1 MNKRKVDKTVIETNP
16 DQMDQMD
23 ITEDEKVAE
32 EDGNEQEENSD
43 NSDNEISEGEEIINV
58 DFDFFDPKDSDFHSI
73 KTLLKQLFSSDSEL
87 FELSELTELIVNQPS
102 VGTTVKVDGSDSDP
116 FAFLTVLNIN
126 EHKSLINY
134 LLEKTSKD
142 VKLNE
147 ILLELFDQ
155 IVNNSMEII
164 PPLYKMLQEEIEDA
178 IEDNKPF
185 EFEWFL
191 IITKVY
197 KEVESMADKEL
208 EEEQQI
214 GKRKKTKLNSDYQLN
229 FKLTK
234 KPSESDSKRSFYDFG
249 ILPSLK
255 IFLLHKN
262 KFNKLVTDLEIA
274 CNNN

>member
-1 MNKRKVDKTVIETNP
+1 MSKRKVDKTVIETNP

-197 KEVESMADKEL
+197 KEVESMTDKEL

-214 GKRKKTKLNSDYQLN
+214 GKRKKTKLYK
-229 FKLTK
+229 FRKITK
-234 KPSESDSKRSFYDFG
+234 KRS
-249 ILPSLK
+249 LNK
-255 IFLLHKN
+255 KN
-262 KFNKLVTDLEIA
+262 HWG
-274 CNNN
+274 

>member
-1 MNKRKVDKTVIETNP
+1 MSKRKVDKTVIETNP

-43 NSDNEISEGEEIINV
+43 NSDNEISE
-58 DFDFFDPKDSDFHSI
+58 
-73 KTLLKQLFSSDSEL
+73 L

-116 FAFLTVLNIN
+116 FAFLTNKKCM
-126 EHKSLINY
+126 KSLINY

-155 IVNNSMEII
+155 IRLINMPVEII

-197 KEVESMADKEL
+197 KEVESMTDKEL

-262 KFNKLVTDLEIA
+262 KFKKLVTDLEIA

>member
-1 MNKRKVDKTVIETNP
+1 MSKRKVDKTVIETNP

-116 FAFLTVLNIN
+116 FAFLTR
-126 EHKSLINY
+126 LINMP
-134 LLEKTSKD
+134 
-142 VKLNE
+142 V
-147 ILLELFDQ
+147 
-155 IVNNSMEII
+155 EII

-197 KEVESMADKEL
+197 KEVESMTDKEL

-262 KFNKLVTDLEIA
+262 KFKKLVTDLEIA